1 MIIRWCKTKDWM
13 KRSWTMPTPPKNNGF
28 HNTKKHPQGRV
39 VQSWVKKTQGKCKIW
54 ILMWML
60 IIKAN
65 SIKIFKLL
73 EYFFSTIWWLDAPKN
88 RENYPRKCF
97 WKKEKPGLKFNPGSA
112 LISLRTT
119 GPWSWSTSTSTL
131 FIKNGFYNRLACKI
145 AIANPGSQVK
155 RKK

>member
-1 MIIRWCKTKDWM
+1 MIQN
-13 KRSWTMPTPPKNNGF
+13 KRLDEKKLNNAHPKKKNGF

-54 ILMWML
+54 IQMWKL
-60 IIKAN
+60 IIKYSN
-65 SIKIFKLL
+65 YLNIFFLRFGDWML
-73 EYFFSTIWWLDAPKN
+73 PKT

-97 WKKEKPGLKFNPGSA
+97 WKKKLPGLKFNPASS